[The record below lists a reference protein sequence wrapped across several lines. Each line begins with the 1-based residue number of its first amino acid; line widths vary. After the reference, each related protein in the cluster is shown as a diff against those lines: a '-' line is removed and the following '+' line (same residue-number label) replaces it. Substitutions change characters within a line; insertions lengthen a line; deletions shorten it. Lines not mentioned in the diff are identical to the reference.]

1 MALLSLKAFSSRLRP
16 HKALERTRT
25 DPDDL
30 LGPTVSDNPSID
42 ISLTLC
48 SGLMWLSTA
57 VYAANLFEDSMMSIG
72 FLVAAVDRVV
82 R

>member
-1 MALLSLKAFSSRLRP
+1 
-16 HKALERTRT
+16 LERTGT

-30 LGPTVSDNPSID
+30 MGYGECDIQSID
-42 ISLTLC
+42 ISLTLW

-57 VYAANLFEDSMMSIG
+57 VYAASLFEDSMMSIG
-72 FLVAAVDRVV
+72 FLTTAVDRVV